1 MEWRDRKTGQ
11 QGGEADAGEREEE
24 TGRDMGREGQTHRR
38 ETETQKGEKDR
49 GGRDRGRER
58 CRA

>member
-38 ETETQKGEKDR
+38 ETETQKGEK
-49 GGRDRGRER
+49 
-58 CRA
+58 